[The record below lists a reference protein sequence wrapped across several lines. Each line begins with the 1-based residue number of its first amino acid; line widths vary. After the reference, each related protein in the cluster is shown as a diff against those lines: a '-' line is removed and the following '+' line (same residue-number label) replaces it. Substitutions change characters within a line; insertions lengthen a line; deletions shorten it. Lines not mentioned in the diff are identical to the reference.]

1 MDGNAG
7 GYKNGGAIGAGVVPA
22 GAAPSAIDWK
32 PMPAIG
38 EVAALLTAAAADS
51 CWE

>member
-22 GAAPSAIDWK
+22 GAAPSAIGSK
-32 PMPAIG
+32 PMHAAG
-38 EVAALLTAAAADS
+38 DVVALVAAAADDS
-51 CWE
+51 S